1 MKNRALLTK
10 PLMARATNVVPSWKH
25 RSVYWRTI
33 VNRQFI
39 DNNEIFV
46 YVKNHGITE
55 VFCLG
60 RPCLTIHRL
69 QKAQIDKFVPCGSTT
84 SCPKANITLK
94 RSKVG
99 PRVQPAGDVTSQK
112 KTSRGKIRSTT
123 KKSEIS
129 GAKKRTGTVRH
140 LKHQHNNLLPNIL

>member
-1 MKNRALLTK
+1 
-10 PLMARATNVVPSWKH
+10 MARATNVVPSWKH

-69 QKAQIDKFVPCGSTT
+69 QKGTYYFF
-84 SCPKANITLK
+84 LK
-94 RSKVG
+94 NCKEE
-99 PRVQPAGDVTSQK
+99 
-112 KTSRGKIRSTT
+112 
-123 KKSEIS
+123 EIS
-129 GAKKRTGTVRH
+129 RLAWIWVAFQSKKDSLCAHGAC
-140 LKHQHNNLLPNIL
+140 Q